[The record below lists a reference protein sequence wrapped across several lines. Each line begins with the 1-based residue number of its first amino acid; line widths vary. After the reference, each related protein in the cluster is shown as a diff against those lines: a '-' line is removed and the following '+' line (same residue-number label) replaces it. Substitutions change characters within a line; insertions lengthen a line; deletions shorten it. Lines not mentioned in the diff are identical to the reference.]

1 LREAHRWCSRELG
14 YRFRDP
20 EYLQRALTHRSA
32 GGRHNERLEFLGDA
46 VLGFVIAESLH
57 RALPD
62 ADEGHLSRLRA
73 SLVKRETLAKLAQ
86 GLELGQRLHLGAGE
100 LKSGGF
106 RRASILADALEALLG
121 AIYLDGDIVAA
132 RAVIG
137 RLYADRL
144 RDLPPPEALK
154 DPKTRLQELMQG
166 RGLPVPVYHVEAI
179 HGADHRQ
186 SFDVACEI
194 ETLTQRTVGHGTS
207 RRRAE
212 QAAAERMLDALTQPE
227 GVND

>member
-1 LREAHRWCSRELG
+1 LREAHRWCSHELG

-86 GLELGQRLHLGAGE
+86 ELELGRRLQLGAGE

-121 AIYLDGDIVAA
+121 AIYLDGDIAAA
-132 RAVIG
+132 REVIG
-137 RLYADRL
+137 RLYAERL

-154 DPKTRLQELMQG
+154 DPKTRLQELVQG
-166 RGLPVPVYHVEAI
+166 RGLPVPVYRVEGT

-194 ETLTQRTVGHGTS
+194 EALAQRTVGHGTS

-212 QAAAERMLDALTQPE
+212 QAAAERMLDALTQAE
-227 GVND
+227 GVDD